1 MSILFEPIK
10 IGNIKIKNRFVRSAT
25 YYALSDKDGFIGQAS
40 VDLMRQLA
48 ENEVGLIITGFA
60 YVLKNG
66 QCVPD
71 MNGIQTDDHIPGY
84 KKMTKAVHNAD
95 GRIVMQIVHGGA
107 NAYSVSI
114 WGGDYMAVSVTENMP
129 RYGIPPREMTEEDIE
144 SIIEA
149 FGQAGRRVQDA
160 GFDGVQIHGA
170 HGYLVS
176 QFLSPLT
183 NKRHDRWG
191 GSLENRMRFV
201 IEIIRA
207 IKKQVDKDFPV
218 MIKLGCRDFTT
229 DNSGLTIQEGA
240 EVAGA
245 LEKEGICLIEIS
257 NGFPFDQTLPL
268 GVTSPEKEAY
278 YLPEARVIRE
288 ATSGSLCLVGGM
300 RSLPVMAEVIKSG
313 VADCISLSR
322 PLIREPGLIKRWKQ
336 GDTRP
341 AECVSCGGCFN
352 RDGKG
357 GHDIYCRQ
365 LKKMQEKQRAKQVL
379 Q

>member
-1 MSILFEPIK
+1 MSILFEPVK
-10 IGNIKIKNRFVRSAT
+10 IGTLEIKNRFVRSAT
-25 YYALSDKDGFIGQAS
+25 YFALSDRDGFIGQAS
-40 VDLMRQLA
+40 VDLMRRLA

-71 MNGIQTDDHIPGY
+71 MNGIQSDDHIPGY
-84 KKMTKAVHNAD
+84 QKMTKAVHEAG
-95 GRIVMQIVHGGA
+95 GRVVMQIVHGGA

-129 RYGIPPREMTEEDIE
+129 RYGIPAREMTGEDIE

-149 FGQAGRRVQDA
+149 FGQAARRVQEA

-183 NKRHDRWG
+183 NRRRDQWG
-191 GSLENRMRFV
+191 GSIENRMRFV
-201 IEIIRA
+201 IETARA
-207 IKKQVDKDFPV
+207 VKKQVDSDFPV

-229 DNSGLTIQEGA
+229 DNTGLTIQEGA
-240 EVAGA
+240 AVARA
-245 LEKEGICLIEIS
+245 LEKEGICLIEVS

-278 YLPEARVIRE
+278 YLPEARVVRE
-288 ATSGSLCLVGGM
+288 ATFGPLCLVGGM
-300 RSLPVMAEVIKSG
+300 RSLPVMEEVIRSG
-313 VADCISLSR
+313 VADCVSLSR
-322 PLIREPGLIKRWKQ
+322 PLIREPDLIKRWKQ
-336 GDTRP
+336 GETKP
-341 AECVSCGGCFN
+341 ADCISCGGCFN
-352 RDGKG
+352 RDGRG

-365 LKKMQEKQRAKQVL
+365 LKKSKINSRQNKL
-379 Q
+379 